1 VAAKAAF
8 AALLASWVAVAAG
21 ADDPRFSVTGTASLA
36 QSAPAQ
42 SGGAFALRGELQRAD
57 VGAMA
62 APARTSASRFA
73 IAAAAAPASLV
84 CYNDTIFRDDLDGDG
99 L

>member
-1 VAAKAAF
+1 
-8 AALLASWVAVAAG
+8 
-21 ADDPRFSVTGTASLA
+21 
-36 QSAPAQ
+36 
-42 SGGAFALRGELQRAD
+42 
-57 VGAMA
+57 MA